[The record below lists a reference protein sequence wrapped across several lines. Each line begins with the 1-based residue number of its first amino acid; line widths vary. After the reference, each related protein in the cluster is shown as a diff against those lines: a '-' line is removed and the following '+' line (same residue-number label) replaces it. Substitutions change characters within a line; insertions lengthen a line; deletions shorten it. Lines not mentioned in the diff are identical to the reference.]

1 MSIFMNQEI
10 QALVFLVLWAVVINI
25 VFFGFFRGNLGER
38 VYEWRVK
45 WNLMLEGV
53 TKEDFVKKMKTISS
67 VVLVFA
73 NAVFVLIV
81 LRMLF
86 R

>member
-1 MSIFMNQEI
+1 MNQEM
-10 QALVFLVLWAVVINI
+10 QSLVFLVVWVVVMNI
-25 VFFGFFRGNLGER
+25 VFFGFLRGNLGEK

-45 WNLMLEGV
+45 RNLMMEGV

-81 LRMLF
+81 LRMLL

>member
-1 MSIFMNQEI
+1 MNQEI
-10 QALVFLVLWAVVINI
+10 PPFVFLVVWIVVMNI
-25 VFFGFFRGNLGER
+25 VFFGFLRGNLGER

-45 WNLMLEGV
+45 RNLMMEGLSR
-53 TKEDFVKKMKTISS
+53 EDFVKKMRTISS

-81 LRMLF
+81 LRILL

>member
-1 MSIFMNQEI
+1 MNQEM
-10 QALVFLVLWAVVINI
+10 QSLVFLVVWAVVMNI
-25 VFFGFFRGNLGER
+25 VFFGFLRGNLGEK

-45 WNLMLEGV
+45 RNLMMEGV

-81 LRMLF
+81 LRMLL